1 MAPFFFCV
9 MIVNVTVS
17 LSFNLFKVSLNEYE
31 FVRMFLKVKTK
42 IYCCKKFILVFWI
55 RGAAF
60 VHTCVAVAMFFSWIW
75 QVPSQK
81 QLVELLLWWRTFHW
95 PPKFKKKFDYLHL
108 FPCQLLFTSSK
119 FTVLWSEWMFQTLY
133 P

>member
-1 MAPFFFCV
+1 MCVLVCVRVNDTFSIYFYILRLNIMFKKKICLAHVYESHKWRLFFFLERPICV

-42 IYCCKKFILVFWI
+42 IYCCKNFILVFWI

-60 VHTCVAVAMFFSWIW
+60 VHPCVAVAMFFSWI
-75 QVPSQK
+75 
-81 QLVELLLWWRTFHW
+81 
-95 PPKFKKKFDYLHL
+95 
-108 FPCQLLFTSSK
+108 
-119 FTVLWSEWMFQTLY
+119 
-133 P
+133 